1 MYRAVIVDLDRTLL
15 RTDKTI
21 SEYSVRV
28 LRWLRERGV
37 LLFVATAR
45 PERAITD
52 YLKLVDFHAWTTLNG
67 ARTITPSEVFEDAIA
82 GASAVRILE
91 QLARVDGAVIS
102 LETDEGI
109 YSNVDIPLWEPK
121 VEKDLGAV
129 SLAHRVYKIIVSH
142 PTIPLDKLPVE
153 VPSDVYCS
161 VADGKLM
168 QVMSSEATKWNGINE
183 MLGAFGISPSEAVYF
198 GDDNDDVE
206 PIRRCGRGVAVSNA
220 LDCVKA
226 VADAV
231 AGSNDEDGVA
241 RYLEGMWS

>member
-21 SEYSVRV
+21 SEYSVQV
-28 LRWLRERGV
+28 LRGLRERGV

-45 PERAITD
+45 PERAITE
-52 YLKLVDFHAWTTLNG
+52 YLEQVDFQAWTTLNG

-82 GASAVRILE
+82 GDSAAGILA
-91 QLARVDGAVIS
+91 QLDAIDGAVIS
-102 LETDEGI
+102 LETDDGI

-121 VEKDLGAV
+121 VVDDMIAV
-129 SLAHRVYKIIVSH
+129 ASVHRVYKIIVSH
-142 PTIPLDKLPVE
+142 PSIPLDKLPVE
-153 VPSDVYCS
+153 MPSDVYCS

-168 QVMSSEATKWNGINE
+168 QVMSAEATKWNGINE

-206 PIRRCGRGVAVSNA
+206 PIRLCGRGVAVSNA

-241 RYLEGMWS
+241 RYLEEMWD